1 MAIGGGDVTS
11 TENILSGEYED
22 PATHEKRSGQILWI
36 RGLTRLQTQVILLYK
51 IELGSVGFAYIG
63 FFIYI
68 CVRVY
73 VFLFFLS
80 QFAYWVDVSFSAS

>member
-36 RGLTRLQTQVILLYK
+36 RGLTRLQTQVD
-51 IELGSVGFAYIG
+51 
-63 FFIYI
+63 
-68 CVRVY
+68 
-73 VFLFFLS
+73 FLFENELTQQGSRNISDCICCSILFSPCAQL
-80 QFAYWVDVSFSAS
+80 FVDGY